1 MKAVT
6 DSVFDNNLDPDTC
19 SYDWQALAAAESALP
34 SELRYWLTL
43 PTSLTQ
49 ALKLRADDFSVEVLE
64 QCQIS
69 LALPIDGFHDKQAPC
84 PMFSRKV
91 LLKQGDTPWVAA
103 HTLIPVSSL
112 AGGLE
117 QLTQLADKPLGEL
130 LFATPGARK
139 DHLQVCTT
147 GQGWGRRARYH
158 LHHQPL
164 LVSEF
169 FLPELIL
176 YEHKR
181 LTLLHQTHS
190 T

>member
-1 MKAVT
+1 MT
-6 DSVFDNNLDPDTC
+6 DPAFATNFDPDTRN
-19 SYDWQALAAAESALP
+19 YHWQALAAVDSDLP
-34 SELRYWLTL
+34 TTLRYWLTL

-49 ALKLRADDFSVEVLE
+49 ALKLRADNFSVQVLE
-64 QCQIS
+64 QRQIS
-69 LALPIDGFHDKQAPC
+69 LALPIDGFHDQQAPC

-117 QLTQLADKPLGEL
+117 QFTQLANKPLGEL
-130 LFATPGARK
+130 LFATPGVHK
-139 DHLQVCTT
+139 DHLQVCSA
-147 GQGWGRRARYH
+147 GHVWGRRTRYL

-181 LTLLHQTHS
+181 LTSLRQTHS